1 MRLPLINHYYIHRFF
16 LLVKDIYKINSN
28 IKKLEKM
35 FNLSYDE
42 LFNKVFI
49 SIYESQNVNIHL
61 MLISFIYQEIF

>member
-1 MRLPLINHYYIHRFF
+1 
-16 LLVKDIYKINSN
+16 
-28 IKKLEKM
+28 M